1 MKEITLEEFKKKY
14 GEDIEFNEDGIADLG
29 FGFFAELEDD
39 TVKIY
44 EESEKD

>member
-1 MKEITLEEFKKKY
+1 MKEITLEEFRKKY
-14 GEDIEFNEDGIADLG
+14 GEDIEFNEDGIADIG

-39 TVKIY
+39 TVRIY